1 MYDVTEYQYLK
12 IIGTWYPV
20 KENLLQILSWKV
32 TGITIKSH
40 NYMIFFQFLVCMWR
54 ILYKLKCLFSD
65 PQNNQ

>member
-32 TGITIKSH
+32 TGITIKNH
-40 NYMIFFQFLVCMWR
+40 NYMIFSISGMYVKNSVQTEMSV
-54 ILYKLKCLFSD
+54 
-65 PQNNQ
+65 